1 MLPLDIR
8 QAAVLIVS
16 SSTNSGLQQ
25 FPLYA
30 ISDAT
35 VFLYDSHISVKLSH
49 SSINVATSNS
59 CLIISIS
66 FFVSKGIPVVCGAN
80 AVILSPRIQSILGTI
95 T

>member
-35 VFLYDSHISVKLSH
+35 VFLYDSHISVKP
-49 SSINVATSNS
+49 
-59 CLIISIS
+59 
-66 FFVSKGIPVVCGAN
+66 VSYTHLDVYKRQTHTCA
-80 AVILSPRIQSILGTI
+80 
-95 T
+95 